1 MVQGW
6 ERLEHDGQA
15 SRRVENRACG
25 FKQSGEVVIEWGG
38 MLLGRGMVG
47 IL

>member
-15 SRRVENRACG
+15 SRGVENRACG
-25 FKQSGEVVIEWGG
+25 FKQGGEVVIEWGG
-38 MLLGRGMVG
+38 MLLGRGMIG
-47 IL
+47 IR